1 MATPKK
7 RLGKMCRDHIKAWY
21 EGTGLSPHAV
31 MEKAKSLPGS
41 IRNRGILGTSRIIMR
56 TFFQYTGVV
65 KQ

>member
-1 MATPKK
+1 
-7 RLGKMCRDHIKAWY
+7 MCKEHIKAWY

-31 MEKAKSLPGS
+31 MEKAKSLPSS
-41 IRNRGILGTSRIIMR
+41 IRNHGILGMSRIIMR